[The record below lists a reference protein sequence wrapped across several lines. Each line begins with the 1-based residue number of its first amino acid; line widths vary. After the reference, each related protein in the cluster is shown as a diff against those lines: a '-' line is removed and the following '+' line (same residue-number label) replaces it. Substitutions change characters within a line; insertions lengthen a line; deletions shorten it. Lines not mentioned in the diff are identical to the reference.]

1 MTHPNELHDLKRF
14 TTLQAR
20 AALSG
25 VTLYRLDGN
34 VGTPVYIAMRW
45 GLTKQLDD
53 LNEVETWLDR
63 VTGHPVKGATR

>member
-1 MTHPNELHDLKRF
+1 MTHPNESHDLKRF

-25 VTLYRLDGN
+25 VALHCLDTDF
-34 VGTPVYIAMRW
+34 GTQAYIATRW
-45 GLTKQLDD
+45 SMTKQLDD

-63 VTGHPVKGATR
+63 VTGHPVKVAAI